1 MARPRKRLTLACDTC
16 RSRRVKCDGQRPYC
30 APCRIRGLDCFYQQ
44 LPESPATKVETELA
58 NVNLRLDYL
67 TMLLSKQPTPLV
79 QSHQG
84 SASRTVLGSHEDSPF
99 CLLATDSI
107 MRVLGLDD
115 GFAHGLIRLERANLL
130 IGATTPPG
138 MFFFSQQQVTDALA
152 AFSDRIHGYYPIL
165 PLDFSEA
172 YFATLSAPLAP
183 SSRTC
188 LVLLVAAIGCVA
200 HDPETRGPYF
210 DAALQSLPV
219 VLAECTLTSIQCLI
233 FLSIYYCCLLKPC
246 QAHDYC
252 LIASFK
258 IQNLFKSGLQSTDN
272 DSLELTHR
280 AYWAILLLESEL
292 SVQLDVAKSDIWSL
306 DEYTPLPNCRRTWH
320 FPPQQSTTSS
330 STITSA
336 SLALAAAVS
345 PASAHSADSITSTS
359 TTADQAQSFFLAEIA
374 MRRMLHRCNWAITQS
389 PEDGTHRYAPGIAL
403 ELERQLD
410 EWYGYLPPNI
420 QFTRE
425 RERPERQH
433 QQEQVSS
440 SPEQLCADRG
450 GGVVGSLSNFLNVQ
464 YYCCKLSIYWP
475 AVFQAMQDSG
485 VPSAQLL
492 DHCQRFIDSYVQ
504 LLPRITFAV
513 DDCMVYKWTLS
524 VSFFTTTMA
533 ALKVLEAPS
542 LAGASREALHQ
553 CLSSAATVDWRGT
566 EASPS
571 LGVLQRTLSE
581 RLHEAGLGLG

>member
-1 MARPRKRLTLACDTC
+1 MAKPRKRLTLACDTC

-44 LPESPATKVETELA
+44 LPESPATKIETELA

-67 TMLLSKQPTPLV
+67 TMLLSKQHSTPLV
-79 QSHQG
+79 QSHQS
-84 SASRTVLGSHEDSPF
+84 SASPRTMLSSHKDSPF

-107 MRVLGLDD
+107 MRVLGLEE
-115 GFAHGLIRLERANLL
+115 GFAHGLIQLERANLL

-152 AFSDRIHGYYPIL
+152 AFSDRVHGYYPIL

-172 YFATLSAPLAP
+172 YFATLSAPLTP

-200 HDPETRGPYF
+200 HDPTTGGPYF

-219 VLAECTLTSIQCLI
+219 VLAECTLTSVQCLI

-258 IQNLFKSGLQSTDN
+258 IQNLFKSGLQGTDN

-306 DEYTPLPNCRRTWH
+306 DEYTPLPNCRRTWQ
-320 FPPQQSTTSS
+320 FPPLQTTTS
-330 STITSA
+330 TSNTT
-336 SLALAAAVS
+336 LALAAVS
-345 PASAHSADSITSTS
+345 PESAHSVDSTSTSTSTS

-374 MRRMLHRCNWAITQS
+374 MRRMLHRCNWAVTQS
-389 PEDGTHRYAPGIAL
+389 PEDGSHRYAPGIAL

-425 RERPERQH
+425 PHQHQH
-433 QQEQVSS
+433 QQAGDTG
-440 SPEQLCADRG
+440 SPQIGDRG
-450 GGVVGSLSNFLNVQ
+450 IVGSLSNFLNVQ

-475 AVFQAMQDSG
+475 AIFQAMQDGS

-513 DDCMVYKWTLS
+513 DDCLVYKWTLS

-533 ALKVLEAPS
+533 ALKVLESPS
-542 LAGASREALHQ
+542 LAGARRDQLHQ
-553 CLSSAATVDWRGT
+553 CLSSAAAVDWRGT
-566 EASPS
+566 EGSPS

-581 RLHEAGLGLG
+581 RLQQAGLG